1 MNNKEK
7 KRQKKI
13 ERARVKRIERKKRII
28 LYSIL
33 GMFLLFELVY
43 SSYNTYQINTNGT
56 IVEGK
61 IIKKLH
67 RHRSVEYKIQ
77 YEYNDSVYTESYF
90 LSHSFRRRKM
100 HVGECVKIKVRRDKP
115 DAILLYEESSYPC
128 E

>member
-67 RHRSVEYKIQ
+67 RHRSVEYKFNTNIMTLSTQ
-77 YEYNDSVYTESYF
+77 KVIF
-90 LSHSFRRRKM
+90 L
-100 HVGECVKIKVRRDKP
+100 
-115 DAILLYEESSYPC
+115 AIHLEEEKC
-128 E
+128 T